1 MSPLQLHPTCE
12 VVNFDLLD
20 LALDGAE
27 GETQVMPPTSGGGC
41 QGLFLPSQEGMLPAS
56 KEGRGLG
63 FFSGGVDN
71 HIFIGNKVGLP

>member
-1 MSPLQLHPTCE
+1 MGLREKLRCLPPVVVAGAIGSLDMKACCLPL
-12 VVNFDLLD
+12 
-20 LALDGAE
+20 GRGGE
-27 GETQVMPPTSGGGC
+27 GV
-41 QGLFLPSQEGMLPAS
+41 LPVS